1 MDVHTVGVIGAGQMG
16 AGIAQVTAQAGIP
29 VIMQDVSAEFC
40 KRGFEGIRKNLDRM
54 IQRGRFKPEERDR
67 VLESIKTGTDLA
79 MMKKADFV
87 IEAVTE
93 NEDAKIGIFQQLDK
107 VCDPD
112 VIFASNTSSIS
123 ITRMGAR
130 TTRADKVIG
139 MHFMNPVPAMKLVE
153 IIRGLATSDET
164 YHATQKLAERVGK
177 STMTA
182 QDFPGF
188 IVNRV
193 LLPMINEAIY
203 TLYEGVGGVTD
214 IDTAMKLGTN
224 QPMGPLEL
232 ADLIGLDTCLAI
244 MEVMHRVLGDDKY
257 RPCPLLKKYVDAGY
271 LGRKTPRLLHLQR
284 TGESGPAA
292 SAAIGARPCQ
302 IASIDRNS
310 RRRVKMVVKAFI
322 LIDTSPGKARD
333 VAAKIRQVKG
343 VSMAHAVTGPHDI
356 IAIAEAPDVTTLGEL
371 VVQGIE
377 SVVALNR
384 SLTSIVAD

>member
-1 MDVHTVGVIGAGQMG
+1 MAVSTVGVIGAGQMG
-16 AGIAQVTAQAGIP
+16 AGIAQVTAQAGIN
-29 VIMQDVSAEFC
+29 VVMHDVTPELTQ
-40 KRGFEGIRKNLDRM
+40 RGVDSITRNLDRM
-54 IQRGRFKPEERDR
+54 IARGRFKPEERDR
-67 VLESIKTGTDLA
+67 VMARVATSARLEDLA
-79 MMKKADFV
+79 AVDFV
-87 IEAVTE
+87 IEAVIE
-93 NEDAKIGIFQQLDK
+93 NEDAKIALFQRLDK
-107 VCDPD
+107 ICPPE

-123 ITRMGAR
+123 ITKMGAR
-130 TTRADKVIG
+130 TSRADRMIG

-164 YHATQKLAERVGK
+164 YQATRMLADRVGK
-177 STMTA
+177 TTMTA

-271 LGRKTPRLLHLQR
+271 LGRKAGRGFYKYDAQGNP
-284 TGESGPAA
+284 
-292 SAAIGARPCQ
+292 
-302 IASIDRNS
+302 
-310 RRRVKMVVKAFI
+310 
-322 LIDTSPGKARD
+322 
-333 VAAKIRQVKG
+333 VA
-343 VSMAHAVTGPHDI
+343 P
-356 IAIAEAPDVTTLGEL
+356 
-371 VVQGIE
+371 QG
-377 SVVALNR
+377 
-384 SLTSIVAD
+384 

>member
-1 MDVHTVGVIGAGQMG
+1 MEIKTVGIVGAGQMG
-16 AGIAQVTAQAGIP
+16 SGIAQVSAQAGIS
-29 VIMQDVSAEFC
+29 VIMTDVSKEACNHGLES
-40 KRGFEGIRKNLDRM
+40 IRRNFDRM
-54 IQRGRFKPEERDR
+54 IQRGRCKPEDRDR
-67 VLESIKTGTDLA
+67 AMARIKTAPDLQSLA
-79 MMKKADFV
+79 AADFI
-87 IEAVTE
+87 IEAAVE
-93 NEDAKIGIFQQLDK
+93 NEDVKIALFQKLDRI
-107 VCDPD
+107 CRPD

-130 TTRADKVIG
+130 TSRADKVIG
-139 MHFMNPVPAMKLVE
+139 MHFMNPVPAMRLVE
-153 IIRGLATSDET
+153 IIRGLATSDAT
-164 YHATQKLAERVGK
+164 YRQTRELAERLGK

-271 LGRKTPRLLHLQR
+271 LGRK
-284 TGESGPAA
+284 SGRGFYTYDENGNP
-292 SAAIGARPCQ
+292 
-302 IASIDRNS
+302 IA
-310 RRRVKMVVKAFI
+310 
-322 LIDTSPGKARD
+322 PP
-333 VAAKIRQVKG
+333 
-343 VSMAHAVTGPHDI
+343 GPH
-356 IAIAEAPDVTTLGEL
+356 
-371 VVQGIE
+371 
-377 SVVALNR
+377 
-384 SLTSIVAD
+384 